1 MTGAVGCTS
10 CDLAT
15 QTEAAP
21 SVTVCISAALMQF
34 PLFWLE
40 SPLVKKSLFSLLF
53 PKDQVCTFLLGVQI
67 LSNLTSDYFPHLP
80 FHNYSILTFP
90 HILNCSKIY
99 FPNNCTP
106 EPLFRKRGR
115 HNARIGLKRKKK
127 VTMLENRGNCC
138 VILDKLLVI
147 SGPLS
152 HLQNILK
159 YIMLSKFLS
168 SSYIPWRAEP
178 VPELNLISLFLF
190 WSHCIWNLSFCLKV
204 HCDIL

>member
-1 MTGAVGCTS
+1 
-10 CDLAT
+10 
-15 QTEAAP
+15 
-21 SVTVCISAALMQF
+21 MQF
-34 PLFWLE
+34 PTLFLLE
-40 SPLVKKSLFSLLF
+40 SPLIKKSSFSLLF

-106 EPLFRKRGR
+106 EPLFLGNMVGTMLELASKE
-115 HNARIGLKRKKK
+115 KKK

-159 YIMLSKFLS
+159 YIMLSKSLS
-168 SSYIPWRAEP
+168 SSYIPWKAEP

-204 HCDIL
+204 HCDDIL